1 MSRSSLTLGSGRSG
15 SWKPSEG
22 QASWRQLHIA
32 RLAACLSAAGLGV
45 ACLGLTGLG
54 LTCLGVICLAGC
66 GPIRLEI
73 PIHGEITFSGAPV
86 EQGTISIE
94 PVDGTGKATGG
105 EIIGGRYNL
114 SGAAAPLPGR
124 KIVRITG
131 IRKTGRRIK
140 GDSFTPAG
148 TMIDEI
154 EHYIPGIYNTHS
166 TLTCEVGKDLPGQID
181 FHLQSR

>member
-1 MSRSSLTLGSGRSG
+1 MSRSSLTFGSGRSR

-32 RLAACLSAAGLGV
+32 RLAACLSAAGLG
-45 ACLGLTGLG
+45 LTCLG

-66 GPIRLEI
+66 GPMRLEI

-131 IRKTGRRIK
+131 IRKTGRKIK

-166 TLTCEVGKDLPGQID
+166 TLTCEVGKDVPGQID
-181 FHLQSR
+181 FHLKSR